1 MRFGRARASHPESC
15 SRRPE
20 PQPESSR
27 SLPEKSLWAH
37 RCCLKR
43 LEQVATSSLRLV
55 VVASASF
62 AESKRT
68 AARQKS
74 LARNFAFFSS
84 SSSLLSAI
92 PCSYADQD
100 LHQLSDV
107 LLYRTPRSPSQRTH
121 LSRPLAPAHHRVPQS
136 TRCRL
141 NRGRKAKATLT
152 PLSCF
157 SQHRAPFSS
166 EARASPGRC
175 HKHELAW
182 LE

>member
-27 SLPEKSLWAH
+27 SLPEKSLWTH

-43 LEQVATSSLRLV
+43 REQVATSLLHLV

-74 LARNFAFFSS
+74 LARNFALSSS

-92 PCSYADQD
+92 PGSYADQD
-100 LHQLSDV
+100 LDQPSDV
-107 LLYRTPRSPSQRTH
+107 CLHRTPRSPSQKTH

-136 TRCRL
+136 
-141 NRGRKAKATLT
+141 NRTSAQPTAKSEGHSHDTSMLLET
-152 PLSCF
+152 P
-157 SQHRAPFSS
+157 HSS
-166 EARASPGRC
+166 LLRGAG
-175 HKHELAW
+175 
-182 LE
+182 